1 MIKISKKITI
11 ISITLMLF
19 VSLVP
24 NISAYNIEA
33 GDVEVQN
40 ELESKMFANNKRM
53 TENLKNSTKRHIKN
67 QIQEK
72 MQSRKDF
79 RVRKYERPKR
89 LKRQLRLRKE
99 IQGRNMKH
107 RVRAYRN
114 RTDNF
119 KGRNRKR
126 VNRRFSHYHPNNK

>member
-1 MIKISKKITI
+1 MKISKKITI

-24 NISAYNIEA
+24 TISAHNIEA
-33 GDVEVQN
+33 GEVGIQKGIQSKELVNN
-40 ELESKMFANNKRM
+40 EKI
-53 TENLKNSTKRHIKN
+53 TENLKKTTKRHIKN

-79 RVRKYERPKR
+79 SVRKYERPKR

>member
-1 MIKISKKITI
+1 MKISKKITI

-24 NISAYNIEA
+24 TISAHNIEA
-33 GDVEVQN
+33 GEVGIQKGIQSKELVNN
-40 ELESKMFANNKRM
+40 EKI

-79 RVRKYERPKR
+79 RVKKYERPKR